1 MSTNSG
7 LRARAA
13 QPAST
18 STASPARSASESYAA
33 QELVRIGPIDQPISL
48 SHRLRQAGLSVRA
61 AYHALTALVETS
73 TAICDVPV
81 DVDLDSLTADLAA
94 MNVALR
100 RRRVQPEPA
109 AFLAE
114 VRSRHGL
121 SQRQFA
127 DRLGFDVRTLQNWEQ
142 GRNRPDPAILN
153 LVRIFDR
160 DPRIV
165 ADAVFEPL

>member
-1 MSTNSG
+1 MSTNSD
-7 LRARAA
+7 LRARFG
-13 QPAST
+13 QPAPT
-18 STASPARSASESYAA
+18 PTASPARSTSEPCAA
-33 QELVRIGPIDQPISL
+33 QELVRTGPIDQPISV
-48 SHRLRQAGLSVRA
+48 SRRLREAGLSMRA
-61 AYHALTALVETS
+61 AYNALNALVETS
-73 TAICDVPV
+73 RAICDLPV
-81 DVDLDSLTADLAA
+81 DVDLDSLAADLAA
-94 MNVALR
+94 LNVALR
-100 RRRVQPEPA
+100 RRRPHPEPA

-165 ADAVFEPL
+165 ADAIFEPL

>member
-1 MSTNSG
+1 
-7 LRARAA
+7 
-13 QPAST
+13 
-18 STASPARSASESYAA
+18 
-33 QELVRIGPIDQPISL
+33 VRTGPIDQPISV
-48 SHRLRQAGLSVRA
+48 SRRLREAGLSMRA
-61 AYHALTALVETS
+61 AYNALNALVETS
-73 TAICDVPV
+73 RAICDLPV
-81 DVDLDSLTADLAA
+81 DVDLDSLAADLAVL
-94 MNVALR
+94 NVALR
-100 RRRVQPEPA
+100 RRRAHPEPA

-165 ADAVFEPL
+165 ADAIFEPL